1 MGRWRF
7 FLPIPRPIDAR
18 RELPWWH
25 ERLGVLMT
33 EKNERSTA
41 VDEPPQAN
49 TGPATSPQ
57 RRKSAVPPDVDA
69 ERVTV
74 NLTPRS
80 VRALHNIVAWTG
92 HNKTDA
98 INRALQVYE
107 FVQQVMEDGGSVHV
121 RQGQDAELERLTFF

>member
-1 MGRWRF
+1 
-7 FLPIPRPIDAR
+7 
-18 RELPWWH
+18 
-25 ERLGVLMT
+25 MT

-41 VDEPPQAN
+41 VDELPKAD
-49 TGPATSPQ
+49 TGPAAAQ
-57 RRKSAVPPDVDA
+57 RRKTAAPPDVDA

-80 VRALHNIVAWTG
+80 VRALHNIVGWTG

-107 FVQQVMEDGGSVHV
+107 FVQQVMENGGSVHV
-121 RQGQDAELERLTFF
+121 RQDQAAELERLTFF

>member
-1 MGRWRF
+1 
-7 FLPIPRPIDAR
+7 
-18 RELPWWH
+18 
-25 ERLGVLMT
+25 MT

-41 VDEPPQAN
+41 VDELPQAN
-49 TGPATSPQ
+49 AEPATSQ
-57 RRKSAVPPDVDA
+57 RRKPAPPEVDA

-80 VRALHNIVAWTG
+80 VRALHNIVGWTG

-107 FVQQVMEDGGSVHV
+107 FVQQIMEDGGSVHV

>member
-1 MGRWRF
+1 MS
-7 FLPIPRPIDAR
+7 
-18 RELPWWH
+18 
-25 ERLGVLMT
+25 

-41 VDEPPQAN
+41 VDELPQSGS
-49 TGPATSPQ
+49 GPAAQ
-57 RRKSAVPPDVDA
+57 RRKTSAPQDVDA

-80 VRALHNIVAWTG
+80 VRALHNIVGWTG

-107 FVQQVMEDGGSVHV
+107 FVQQVMENGGSVHV
-121 RQGQDAELERLTFF
+121 RQGQEAELERLTFF